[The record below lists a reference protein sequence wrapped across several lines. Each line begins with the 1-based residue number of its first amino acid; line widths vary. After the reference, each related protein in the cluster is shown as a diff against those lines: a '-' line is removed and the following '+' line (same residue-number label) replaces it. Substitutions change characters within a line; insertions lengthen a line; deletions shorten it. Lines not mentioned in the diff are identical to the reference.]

1 MTNQVTKVTEKVTMT
16 GDNDDI
22 SVTCSKDDPLFG
34 DFVEKSEK
42 GDENSVTVTKLS
54 PFSSPT
60 QTVGNEGLMKKGDK
74 VTEISNP
81 YTREKKMKNTAKELK
96 NPVTSVTLSPMV
108 IKKHKLDKD
117 GNIILED

>member
-1 MTNQVTKVTEKVTMT
+1 MTNQVTKVTEKVTMA

-42 GDENSVTVTKLS
+42 GDENSVTVTELS

-60 QTVGNEGLMKKGDK
+60 QTVENEGLMKKGDK

-81 YTREKKMKNTAKELK
+81 YTREDKIKNTYKELE
-96 NPVTSVTLSPMV
+96 NPVTSVTLSPRV